1 MKQNELRPRQDALT
15 GRWIYKLMAILL
27 PATALVVVVVLISAQ
42 ELSRQ
47 GYDTLLSKPAGAS
60 ASRGSPEPYF
70 IHQPAR
76 DAKAPPDPSLVAEE
90 DIDAQSHLYRH
101 SDHVHGHTNTPGTSA
116 GGKQKGQ
123 RRNYDPYCAQ
133 PQGKEESGVCA
144 AWAAVIEYAQAN
156 SVARSA
162 LLLQSTSSIVS
173 LIISL
178 FEVVAIF
185 VAGRAAE
192 LAAQSNRLAGA
203 LSASY
208 LIPYVYNENG
218 VYRAGVENIGGSRAE
233 LVRLALWC
241 TDYHVVGQA
250 CLVPSAEDVGDR
262 ILGAGARLAVSDIN
276 DAKTAVI
283 EATMVDLTGHRR
295 SVTSIFE
302 RNDDG
307 WCCVRQYEH
316 GGLQI

>member
-15 GRWIYKLMAILL
+15 RRWIYKLMAVLL
-27 PATALVVVVVLISAQ
+27 PAMALVVVMALISAR

-47 GYDTLLSKPAGAS
+47 GYDTWLSTPAGAS
-60 ASRGSPEPYF
+60 ASKGSPEPYL

-76 DAKAPPDPSLVAEE
+76 DAKVPPDPGLVAAE
-90 DIDAQSHLYRH
+90 DIDAQAHFYRH
-101 SDHVHGHTNTPGTSA
+101 PNDVHGHTKTPGASA
-116 GGKQKGQ
+116 AGEQKGQ
-123 RRNYDPYCAQ
+123 RREYDPYCAQ
-133 PQGKEESGVCA
+133 PQGKDESGVCA

-162 LLLQSTSSIVS
+162 LLLQSTSSIIS
-173 LIISL
+173 LMISL
-178 FEVVAIF
+178 FGVVAIF
-185 VAGRAAE
+185 VAARAAE

-203 LSASY
+203 LSAGY
-208 LIPYVYNENG
+208 LVPNVSDEND

-262 ILGAGARLAVSDIN
+262 ILGAGARLAISDIN
-276 DAKTAVI
+276 DTKTAVI

-302 RNDDG
+302 RKDDG